1 MDMIA
6 SLAFTA
12 VFFVLVFGYAAYRD
26 RKQAEIERLLIEQG
40 KVDAVL
46 ELRRLRRGGAFAAFS
61 SGSERREMDPRIPLA
76 IGAAAI
82 ISGGILYLAVPDL
95 YDHADLWFVIF
106 GIFSIAWGLAR
117 RAAKPPI

>member
-26 RKQAEIERLLIEQG
+26 KKQAEIERMLIEQG
-40 KVDAVL
+40 KADAVV
-46 ELRRLRRGGAFAAFS
+46 ELRRLRREGVFAAFS
-61 SGSERREMDPRIPLA
+61 SGREGREMDPWLPVA
-76 IGAAAI
+76 IGVAAI
-82 ISGGILYLAVPDL
+82 VSGAILYLAAPDL
-95 YDHADLWFVIF
+95 YNHADLWFVIL

-117 RAAKPPI
+117 RLAKPHA